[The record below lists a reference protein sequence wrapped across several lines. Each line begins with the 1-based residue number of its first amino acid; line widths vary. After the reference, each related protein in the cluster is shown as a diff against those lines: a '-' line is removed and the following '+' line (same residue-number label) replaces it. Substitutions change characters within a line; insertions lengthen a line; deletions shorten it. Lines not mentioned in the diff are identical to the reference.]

1 MTTSRD
7 AARPPRS
14 RASAR
19 SQVRGSALLLVG
31 RVLAMGLGLIIQLML
46 VRLLTKEDYGAFAWA
61 LSVVTLVQAVIPLGL
76 DRIDSR
82 FLAVSDEQGDDRTLV
97 GVLVAESGIVVVLGL
112 VSFLLVLLWHRHLAP
127 GIAPSDTAANLL
139 VLLVLLAPLGALD
152 AMVLNTFA
160 TFARPRSVFLRRYLL
175 ERYGEKALYQEGLT
189 VTVPATRAL
198 SKAATLAVQSGLR
211 EVDKRQGFRGPVAQL
226 AERKVGLVIVPNGSP
241 YERNKDDVRLALVQE
256 RARGF
261 GAALAYVNMVGAQD
275 DLVFDGDSIV
285 VDAAGEVL
293 MRTKQFED
301 QLAIHDLT
309 LPLQTSNP
317 DVIISDE
324 NIKVEGTM
332 HGGIAQRKDD
342 LAEIW
347 EALKSGLRDY
357 VRKNGFKSVVL
368 GLSGGIDSALVASIA
383 VDALGA
389 ENVHAVAL
397 PSKYSSEHSISDAE
411 DLARRTGLNFRI
423 VPIDPM
429 VNEFVSNLSL
439 TGLAEENVQARVR
452 GTTLMGISNQEGHLV
467 LATGNKSE
475 LAVGYSTLYGDAV
488 GGFAPIKDIYKT
500 QVWELARWRND
511 LAIYFDQTP
520 PIPVNSIEKEPSAE
534 LRPDQKDTDSLPD
547 YLLLDQLLTRYVDED
562 EGAASL
568 IAGGFSHDLVNRVI
582 SLVDKAEYKRRQYP
596 PGTKISARAF
606 GKDRRLPV
614 TSRWKER

>member
-1 MTTSRD
+1 MQEGKLRIALAQVNPTVGDIAANCDLVATQAALAHKAGAQILVFPEMVLTGYPVEDLALRQSFRNASRIAISELAKRV
-7 AARPPRS
+7 AASGFGDLVMVVGYLDQLDGAPDRLGQPTGAPQN
-14 RASAR
+14 AIAVIHNGEIKAR
-19 SQVRGSALLLVG
+19 YIKHHLPN
-31 RVLAMGLGLIIQLML
+31 
-46 VRLLTKEDYGAFAWA
+46 YGVFDEFRNFVPGEK
-61 LSVVTLVQAVIPLGL
+61 SVVVRVNGVDVGL
-76 DRIDSR
+76 AICEDIW
-82 FLAVSDEQGDDRTLV
+82 Q
-97 GVLVAESGIVVVLGL
+97 
-112 VSFLLVLLWHRHLAP
+112 
-127 GIAPSDTAANLL
+127 N
-139 VLLVLLAPLGALD
+139 
-152 AMVLNTFA
+152 
-160 TFARPRSVFLRRYLL
+160 
-175 ERYGEKALYQEGLT
+175 
-189 VTVPATRAL
+189 
-198 SKAATLAVQSGLR
+198 
-211 EVDKRQGFRGPVAQL
+211 RGPVAQL

-261 GAALAYVNMVGAQD
+261 NAALAYVNMVGAQD

-301 QLAIHDLT
+301 QLAIHDMT
-309 LPLQTSNP
+309 LPLLTSNP
-317 DVIISDE
+317 DVIITE
-324 NIKVEGTM
+324 HNVKIEGTM

-500 QVWELARWRND
+500 QVWQLARWRNE
-511 LAIYFDQTP
+511 LAIYLDQIP
-520 PIPVNSIEKEPSAE
+520 PIPESSITKEPSAE

-547 YLLLDQLLTRYVDED
+547 YLLLDQLLVRYVDGD

-568 IAGGFSHDLVNRVI
+568 IAGGFNHDLVNRVI
-582 SLVDKAEYKRRQYP
+582 TLVDRAEYKRRQYP
-596 PGTKISARAF
+596 PGTKISSRAF

-614 TSRWKER
+614 TSRWREQ